1 MNIVLHEIE
10 ANCDRDSEFDGAKSQ
25 LKIIN
30 FIPRNDLKFKSL
42 MAAQRLKGLQI
53 ENLVVNSD
61 DFKQLD
67 EAKENLFKIIHRPTK
82 IETQWHRDRRWD
94 SASHYTKRAG
104 KSRGSS
110 PVGSSSSAYVW
121 WLQVATFGG

>member
-10 ANCDRDSEFDGAKSQ
+10 ASCERDSELKGAKSQ

-30 FIPRNDLKFKSL
+30 FIPRKDSTFKSL

-61 DFKQLD
+61 DFKKLD
-67 EAKENLFKIIHRPTK
+67 EAKEDLLEIIHRPRP
-82 IETQWHRDRRWD
+82 E
-94 SASHYTKRAG
+94 
-104 KSRGSS
+104 
-110 PVGSSSSAYVW
+110 
-121 WLQVATFGG
+121 L